1 MKFGVISDA
10 HGNVEAFRLAVSL
23 LRHRGAERIFF
34 LGDSVGYLPG
44 TAVVDELMTSD
55 EFLPIAGNHEVMLLE
70 GKIPPERDAVYRL
83 TETRAAMNSTHLD
96 FIRSWPR
103 RRYLKLECGN
113 LLLVHGSPSDET
125 FGYVYPQT
133 DLSQFDVAAGT
144 TVLMGHTH
152 HPFIRTN
159 GTERFINVG
168 SCGLPRDCGSV
179 GAACLFD
186 GTTGEAEIMRFNIDA
201 ATASA
206 ILRCGPVHPSVSEIF
221 QRRPASAVYGT
232 MIDD

>member
-23 LRHRGAERIFF
+23 LRNRGAERFFF

-44 TAVVDELMTSD
+44 TAVVDELMTSG
-55 EFLPIAGNHEVMLLE
+55 EFLPIAGNHEVMLLAGE
-70 GKIPPERDAVYRL
+70 IPRERDAVYRL
-83 TETRAAMNSTHLD
+83 TETRAAMDSRHLD

-103 RRYLKLECGN
+103 RRYIKLECGE

-125 FGYVYPQT
+125 FGYVYPQS

-152 HPFIRTN
+152 HPFIRKN
-159 GTERFINVG
+159 GAGLFVNVG
-168 SCGLPRDCGSV
+168 SCGLPRDSGNF

-186 GTTGEAEIMRFNIDA
+186 GTTGEAEIVRFNIEA
-201 ATASA
+201 ATQSA
-206 ILRCGPVHPSVSEIF
+206 LLRCGPVHPSVSDLF
-221 QRRPASAVYGT
+221 QRRPVGAVCGT